1 MQLDAPNPFT
11 DGSEDVQVASVG
23 YRYRKWQLGENVS
36 LVVRCEVDGIQR
48 SGTTDQLMTI
58 KALNEFDPK
67 QSGVDW
73 RQKLDSQRG
82 AVLATELK
90 NNGSKLARWT
100 MQSLLAGADLFK
112 LGYARTRARA
122 QRLIGMA
129 LGDKAGGKHAHV
141 AEHAGLI
148 RAVRPSECSLNAAL
162 CRASRLGTPPSTSSS
177 ARRCTSRSSLP
188 RR

>member
-1 MQLDAPNPFT
+1 MPTQDERVQLDAPNPFT

-112 LGYARTRARA
+112 LGYARAERDRNDVWGQSGRETRPCCRTCW
-122 QRLIGMA
+122 
-129 LGDKAGGKHAHV
+129 AHPC
-141 AEHAGLI
+141 
-148 RAVRPSECSLNAAL
+148 RPPL
-162 CRASRLGTPPSTSSS
+162 
-177 ARRCTSRSSLP
+177 
-188 RR
+188 